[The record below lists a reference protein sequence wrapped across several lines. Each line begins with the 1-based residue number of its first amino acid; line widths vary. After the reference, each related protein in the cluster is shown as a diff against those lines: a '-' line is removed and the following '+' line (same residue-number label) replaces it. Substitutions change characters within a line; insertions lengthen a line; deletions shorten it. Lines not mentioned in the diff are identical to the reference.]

1 MLRDMR
7 TRFLGSLRSFRCYS
21 QISESQAE
29 RWGCFSV
36 AVRGKKGYQALVI
49 DQLRQYVKAQQDAQ
63 QWAADSEVSSNSL
76 VVLASKDL
84 APWLEDGQFMSDFLG
99 SLQMS
104 SNATGKAT
112 VDVLSGVTD
121 GLRPDL
127 VYGQPR
133 SGLSV
138 LYGTQ
143 NMLPRLWEQE
153 DADASRNADRAASVS
168 LSMAFAG
175 NPFNSS
181 ITLPLA
187 NTVFQNGRR
196 STLFATRYETD
207 SSGRAEA
214 TLIQDK
220 THQDIEFV
228 TKTEPTF
235 NLRIPLVPLTPP
247 RKIVAGLGNIVRQVE
262 IDGVATPAS
271 KELEVLIPQLLKM
284 RKVQGPVG
292 VWAVVIPPH
301 VMESDAFSG
310 LVPFS
315 SHVKSAKMTEKRL
328 VRRNKDIFRKL
339 NHYGFRIHKILSGGG
354 GWGAKQGLLSLDPET
369 SYTRPDQDNLDD
381 FIKAFKTRNS
391 GDPSQGIVTPGSY
404 ILFCAQPELPEL
416 PEPGRSFQLN
426 RGWYLGVTEKKEEL
440 LPEGILEKEVENDA
454 KVIPKVI
461 PHLFTAMS
469 SEAQPHHMV
478 PCRGPT
484 IHWSSDVLEVLAC
497 ISRVRGSD
505 RIPFYSYTDTAN
517 TLNKMDR
524 SLDEIV
530 AENQHKRGGPRRR
543 GGNGGGRGGGSRT
556 RERDPYPR
564 DGSTRDE
571 SRNMDSEWVHDKFED
586 SHSHNRSRNSRRR
599 SPGPSSREDTR
610 GAKIKVENLHYDLS
624 QTDLEGLFGRIG
636 PLVKIELIYDRAG
649 RSEGLAY
656 VTYEEYQDAKEA
668 IREFDGANAKGQPIR
683 LTIMPSGPR
692 RNPFDTAELPGRSL
706 ADRITVPSGR
716 SRSYSPGIDRSIDRR
731 GGGRGDGRR
740 PGQRREGGGRDA
752 REAGERKGREGRPK
766 KTQEELDAEMADYF
780 GPGGTANDAPAAQST
795 EVQAGGDD
803 VDMIE

>member
-7 TRFLGSLRSFRCYS
+7 PRFLGSLRSFRCYS

-469 SEAQPHHMV
+469 SEA
-478 PCRGPT
+478 
-484 IHWSSDVLEVLAC
+484 C

-716 SRSYSPGIDRSIDRR
+716 SRSYSPGIDRSIDRYVPAGGRRSRSPIPRRR

-780 GPGGTANDAPAAQST
+780 GPGGTTNDAPAAQST